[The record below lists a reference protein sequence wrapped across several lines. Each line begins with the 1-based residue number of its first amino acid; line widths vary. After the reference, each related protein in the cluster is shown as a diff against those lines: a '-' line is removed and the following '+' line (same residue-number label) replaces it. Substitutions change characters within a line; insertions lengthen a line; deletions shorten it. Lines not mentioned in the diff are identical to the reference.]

1 MGRFPEVSNYWLH
14 TNTFSTEKLSLL
26 SPVEQLTGAGSA
38 VQNCCWKLSRETG
51 LHYAG

>member
-1 MGRFPEVSNYWLH
+1 MRFPEVNDCWLH
-14 TNTFSTEKLSLL
+14 TNKFSEEKLSLL
-26 SPVEQLTGAGSA
+26 SLVEQLTGAGSA